1 MESITNV
8 NPTIT
13 NDTPTDVDTPT
24 KQPPFQYAPNKPFS
38 DISKIEI
45 FEGNHFKRWQER
57 VYSTLDVHGVAFI
70 LNKQK
75 PDDGAP
81 NINVWTYANKV
92 SRHTILSTLSNE
104 LFDVYC
110 PYKEAR
116 QIWESWVKKF
126 TAEDVGQQK
135 FAIGNYYHWQMTDEK
150 EIKAQITEYYK
161 LVEDHKSD
169 NIILPDEFVADY
181 HQFNSSNSL
190 AKFIYSSQL
199 LNCKFQDMADA
210 FVSAL
215 AQTIVGNLNSV
226 VLQEIGLAWG
236 LSDELNNLESIFGT
250 IQLVLQDAELKQRK
264 SEPIQNWLR
273 KLKNA
278 AYDAENILDQI
289 ATEGLKRRVNSARGV
304 HHQLKSFLSLRNPLL
319 FRSKMAHKV
328 KDVREKLD
336 AIAKERLQFHLSEGV
351 MENRFGE
358 TLDSRQT
365 SSLVNELEIC
375 GRKEEKEMIIGE
387 LLDSRHAQD
396 DLSVY
401 ALWGMGGLG
410 KTTLAQ
416 LVYNDA
422 RTEKH
427 FELRIWVC
435 VSDDFSIQR
444 LVRAIIESIGGV
456 INDSELDP
464 LQRQLQ
470 ESLRGRKFLLV
481 LDDVWNENHSLWDG
495 LKEVLRCG
503 SKGSMLMVT
512 TRIEKVAIMMATIT
526 PHNIGY
532 LSEDDSWSLFKQ
544 RAFIAREEEEN
555 LVAIGKMIVKKCGG
569 VPLAIKALGSL
580 MRFKSHEGEWLAI
593 KESEIWHLR
602 DDENCILPAL
612 RLSYDNLLPQMRQCF
627 AYCCIFPKDHVME
640 ENELVQLW
648 MANGFIPSECPTDSQ
663 LTGHLIFKELV
674 WRSFLQDVQIDS
686 SGKMCCKMHDL
697 MHDLAQS
704 VLRHETYIMEYGKVP
719 SVPKMLRHLCLDL
732 ETYSEIPKNGSKL
745 KLPIEDSLRSL
756 IVDGGD
762 VLDKTKSF
770 FPFLSKQQYLRVLV
784 VNSYRLPKLP
794 KLVYKLAH
802 LRYLKMSCVDLERL
816 PESLTYL
823 LNLQTLKLTDCDWL
837 LELPKSL
844 RLMKNLWFLE
854 MEEFPILR
862 CTPPGLGDLT
872 CLRTLSIFIVGQY
885 ASHQI
890 DQLKELNLGGNLSIK
905 GLENVRNFEDAKSAN
920 LIRKKNL
927 ISLSLSWKN
936 DIKEESAE
944 YFEEVLKGLQPHE
957 NLEKICINSYKGS
970 RFPNWMSTSAFKHLN
985 DICLKYCGRCE
996 HLPTLGKLS
1005 SLKSLELKGMN
1016 CIKSLGTEWL
1026 GNGER
1031 SFPTLATLTIS
1042 EMPNLEEWIIPDS
1055 VESFPCLKDLKIEGC
1070 PKLTQLPFLPA
1081 LRSLHICRSSS
1092 ALVGFITSLTSLTS
1106 FVLSELPDNL
1116 EFAAFGL
1123 QFLNSLENLN
1133 LTWCDRPLQ
1142 KETDLQHLMINGCC
1156 NLKHLPES
1164 VQQLSALRELEI
1176 WDCQIYDLPNWL
1188 GSLQSLRV
1196 LRISGCTLYRNRM
1209 AKGRGLAKIS
1219 HVPFI
1224 EIEWKIIQ
1232 DLDSIDS
1239 DNTKVDE
1246 PKDVEDDEDG
1256 DVIPRISEAP
1266 TLQYFSPHIG
1276 KSSSS
1281 AFVRSYR
1288 DGPSSLAHARPRR
1301 DGPSSSASVPHY
1313 RGGSHSSD
1321 FGLGYRDRPS
1331 FVAHARP
1338 YRDGPSSLG
1347 FAPSYKGRPST
1358 AKPSTFGVY
1367 RPTMSY
1373 EADPFATPME
1383 CSFIDCIFNDP
1394 LPQTLN
1400 QSSPVEHY
1408 IHISHVPFSLDMNNL
1423 TDDEVTVRP
1432 RQSTRTWQPQE

>member
-1 MESITNV
+1 
-8 NPTIT
+8 
-13 NDTPTDVDTPT
+13 
-24 KQPPFQYAPNKPFS
+24 
-38 DISKIEI
+38 
-45 FEGNHFKRWQER
+45 
-57 VYSTLDVHGVAFI
+57 
-70 LNKQK
+70 
-75 PDDGAP
+75 
-81 NINVWTYANKV
+81 
-92 SRHTILSTLSNE
+92 
-104 LFDVYC
+104 
-110 PYKEAR
+110 
-116 QIWESWVKKF
+116 
-126 TAEDVGQQK
+126 
-135 FAIGNYYHWQMTDEK
+135 
-150 EIKAQITEYYK
+150 
-161 LVEDHKSD
+161 
-169 NIILPDEFVADY
+169 
-181 HQFNSSNSL
+181 
-190 AKFIYSSQL
+190 
-199 LNCKFQDMADA
+199 MADA

-215 AQTIVGNLNSV
+215 AQTILGNLNSV

-236 LSDELNNLESIFGT
+236 LSVELKNLESIFCT

-264 SEPIQNWLR
+264 SEALQNWLR

-289 ATEGLKRRVNSARGV
+289 ATEGPRRRRVNSGSGV
-304 HHQLKSFLSLRNPLL
+304 HHQLKSFLSLQNRVI

-336 AIAKERLQFHLSEGV
+336 AIAKERLQFQLSEGV

-387 LLDSRHAQD
+387 LLDSRHEQD

-444 LVRAIIESIGGV
+444 LMRAIIESIGGV
-456 INDSELDP
+456 IKDSTEGSRSSVSELDP
-464 LQRQLQ
+464 LQRLLQ
-470 ESLRGRKFLLV
+470 ERLRGRKFLLV
-481 LDDVWNENHSLWDG
+481 LDDVWNENPSLWDG

-532 LSEDDSWSLFKQ
+532 LSKDDSWSLFKQ

-555 LVAIGKMIVKKCGG
+555 LVEIGKMIVKKCGG

-648 MANGFIPSECPTDSQ
+648 MANGFIPSEGPTDSH

-674 WRSFLQDVQIDS
+674 WRSFLQDAQIDS
-686 SGKMCCKMHDL
+686 SSKMMCKMHDL

-704 VLRHETYIMEYGKVP
+704 VVRHETKIMEYGKVP
-719 SVPKMLRHLCLDL
+719 HFPKMLRHVRLDL
-732 ETYSEIPKNGSKL
+732 KESWAIPENRSKL

-756 IVDGGD
+756 IVDGNK
-762 VLDKTKSF
+762 VLDKTKGF

-784 VNSYRLPKLP
+784 MNSWSVQKLP
-794 KLVYKLAH
+794 NLVCRLAH
-802 LRYLKMSCVDLERL
+802 LRYLTMSCFPLRRL
-816 PESLTYL
+816 PESLIYL
-823 LNLQTLKLTDCDWL
+823 LNLQTLKLTNSDSL
-837 LELPKSL
+837 LELPKNL
-844 RLMKNLWFLE
+844 KLMKNLWFLE
-854 MEEFPILR
+854 MERFRSLR

-872 CLRTLSIFIVGQY
+872 CLRTLSIFIVGQD

-936 DIKEESAE
+936 DITEESAE

-970 RFPNWMSTSAFKHLN
+970 KFPNWMSTLAFKHLN
-985 DICLKYCGRCE
+985 DIRLKNFGRCE

-1005 SLKSLELKGMN
+1005 SLKNLELKGMN
-1016 CIKSLGTEWL
+1016 CIKHLGTEWL
-1026 GNGER
+1026 GNGQR
-1031 SFPTLATLTIS
+1031 SFPALTTLTIS
-1042 EMPNLEEWIIPDS
+1042 EMSNLEEWIIPDS
-1055 VESFPCLKDLKIEGC
+1055 LESFSCLKDLKIEGC

-1081 LRSLHICRSSS
+1081 LRDLHICRSNLT
-1092 ALVGFITSLTSLTS
+1092 LVGSITSVTSLTSL
-1106 FVLSELPDNL
+1106 VLSELADLDVFPVGLLQNHKSLEELRIVKLPIKTLSNVLDNLSALKNLYINSCNNL
-1116 EFAAFGL
+1116 EFVAEGL
-1123 QFLNSLENLN
+1123 QYLNSLENLEII
-1133 LTWCDRPLQ
+1133 WCDSIRSFPAATLESLSSIRSLSLLHCYKLNPLSGPLE
-1142 KETDLQHLMINGCC
+1142 KGTDLLHLWIHGCREM
-1156 NLKHLPES
+1156 NHLPES
-1164 VQQLSALRELEI
+1164 VQRLSALRDLTI
-1176 WDCQIYDLPNWL
+1176 WDCGTCDLPNWI
-1188 GSLQSLRV
+1188 GSLQSLRA
-1196 LRISGCTLYRNRM
+1196 LRIGCCGPMGKRCMKPNG
-1209 AKGRGLAKIS
+1209 KDWPKIS
-1219 HVPFI
+1219 HVPVI
-1224 EIEWKIIQ
+1224 EIDGQIIQ
-1232 DLDSIDS
+1232 DLDSIGCW
-1239 DNTKVDE
+1239 N
-1246 PKDVEDDEDG
+1246 
-1256 DVIPRISEAP
+1256 
-1266 TLQYFSPHIG
+1266 
-1276 KSSSS
+1276 
-1281 AFVRSYR
+1281 
-1288 DGPSSLAHARPRR
+1288 
-1301 DGPSSSASVPHY
+1301 
-1313 RGGSHSSD
+1313 
-1321 FGLGYRDRPS
+1321 
-1331 FVAHARP
+1331 
-1338 YRDGPSSLG
+1338 
-1347 FAPSYKGRPST
+1347 
-1358 AKPSTFGVY
+1358 
-1367 RPTMSY
+1367 
-1373 EADPFATPME
+1373 
-1383 CSFIDCIFNDP
+1383 
-1394 LPQTLN
+1394 
-1400 QSSPVEHY
+1400 
-1408 IHISHVPFSLDMNNL
+1408 
-1423 TDDEVTVRP
+1423 
-1432 RQSTRTWQPQE
+1432 